1 VNQRYLEGVEILESL
16 TGHPAE
22 QLTDRV
28 AELAPDFARMTIEFA
43 FGDLYARTVLDLR
56 SREIAAI
63 AALAALG
70 TAAPQ
75 LRVHVA
81 AAIHLGIAREEI
93 IEILMQTAIYAGFPA
108 ALNSLAQCHDLLVD
122 GAACSPCQAAAT
134 RVAGQG

>member
-1 VNQRYLEGVEILESL
+1 MNERYLKGVEILQALS
-16 TGHPAE
+16 GHPAE
-22 QLTDRV
+22 QLTSRV
-28 AELAPDFARMTIEFA
+28 AELAPDFARMMIEFP
-43 FGDLYARTVLDLR
+43 FGDLYARDALDLR

-81 AAIHLGIAREEI
+81 AALHLGVSRDEV
-93 IEILMQTAIYAGFPA
+93 IEILMQTTIYAGFPA
-108 ALNSLAQCHDLLVD
+108 ALNSLGQCHDLLVESD
-122 GAACSPCQAAAT
+122 ACAPCQAAAC